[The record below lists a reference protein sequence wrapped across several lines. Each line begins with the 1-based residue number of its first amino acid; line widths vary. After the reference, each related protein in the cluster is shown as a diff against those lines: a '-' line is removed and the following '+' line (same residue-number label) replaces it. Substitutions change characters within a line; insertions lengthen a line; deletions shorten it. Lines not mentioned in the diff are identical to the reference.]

1 MQTVATNEFG
11 QLIRNL
17 FKLHTYTYTGS
28 RPDLNRLFICARYSW
43 LIKSDPVEGL
53 FIFLDLHKT
62 WVAVG
67 TRGL

>member
-17 FKLHTYTYTGS
+17 FKLHSIGS